1 MIAYN
6 TTWLDNLST
15 REKSEN
21 DFYPNIFSDVQ
32 KENNKSQYPVGF
44 YTPNYFIRIG
54 LFILTLIIAGF
65 SFGLLCLLFI
75 SNMEDSFNFLLLFFA
90 LVSYGLL
97 EFFVKSKNHY
107 QSGVDD
113 ALLWICATSIVISF
127 NFLFNMSYLFNAVLT
142 CILATYFSVRFADK
156 IMTAIAILSFLAM
169 AFFLYIKAGS
179 FAKASSPFVLMTIG
193 SLIYYY
199 TNNKFQENNF
209 RHYYSNGIVIK
220 IIALL
225 SIYFAGNYFVVRE
238 MSNQFFNLTLKENER
253 IPFGWVFWILTIA
266 IPILYI
272 GWGLKKKNILTLRT
286 GLLLIAAMVFT
297 VRYYHSVL
305 SLEIA
310 MVLGGIILIL
320 ISYAVTKYLVL
331 PKNGFT
337 ATNIDT
343 RNKQSKINIESLI
356 IAETFSDTTN
366 VASHDTNFGGGSGGG
381 AGASGQF

>member
-6 TTWLDNLST
+6 KIWLDNLSN
-15 REKSEN
+15 REKSIN
-21 DFYPNIFSDVQ
+21 DFYPNIFTDIQ
-32 KENNKSQYPVGF
+32 KENIENQYPVGF
-44 YTPNYFIRIG
+44 YSPNFFVRIG
-54 LFILTLIIAGF
+54 LFILTFIIAGF
-65 SFGLLCLLFI
+65 SLGLLSLLFI
-75 SNMEDSFNFLLLFFA
+75 NNVGYSFNFLLLFFG

-97 EFFVKSKNHY
+97 EFFVQFKNHY

-113 ALLWICATSIVISF
+113 ALLWISAISVVVSLNLLLAVTLSLNALLICALSV
-127 NFLFNMSYLFNAVLT
+127 
-142 CILATYFSVRFADK
+142 YFSVRFLDK
-156 IMTAIAILSFLAM
+156 IMTAIAIAAFMALVFL
-169 AFFLYIKAGS
+169 LYIKAGS
-179 FAKASSPFVLMTIG
+179 FAKATSPFVLMMIA
-193 SLIYYY
+193 SLIYFS
-199 TNNKFQENNF
+199 TKNKFQENNYK
-209 RHYYSNGIVIK
+209 HYYINGIVIK
-220 IIALL
+220 ITSLL
-225 SIYFAGNYFVVRE
+225 LIYFAGNYFVVRE
-238 MSNQFFNLTLKENER
+238 MSNQFFNLTLKENEG

-310 MVLGGIILIL
+310 MVLGGIILIS

-343 RNKQSKINIESLI
+343 RNKQSKLNIESLI
-356 IAETFSDTTN
+356 IAETFSNNTN
-366 VASHDTNFGGGSGGG
+366 AAAHDTNFGGGSGGG